1 MQLKLMIKYDVFF
14 SNKTS
19 LRTSYLLVL
28 VLTFTLFSVASSF
41 VVK

>member
-28 VLTFTLFSVASSF
+28 ALTFTLFSVASSF